1 MLNCFVICAEN
12 CGATCY
18 AAILGS
24 FIDSLNAIDAIIAIA
39 MSDAGF
45 TICISLTGR
54 FILSY
59 VISQRLVNEKTR
71 TAAFVWAAGSRVW
84 AVDLGKRMEAEHA
97 HSAKH
102 PSSRHPHGWHRR
114 LTRGR
119 PRPRSYDRC
128 GTGNRR
134 GRHECHTQPH
144 HHARV
149 K

>member
-1 MLNCFVICAEN
+1 MNSRNL
-12 CGATCY
+12 
-18 AAILGS
+18 
-24 FIDSLNAIDAIIAIA
+24 IDSLKAIDVQIVIA
-39 MSDAGF
+39 MGDAGF
-45 TICISLTGR
+45 TICIFHTGR

-102 PSSRHPHGWHRR
+102 PSFRHPHGWHRR

-119 PRPRSYDRC
+119 PRPRSYDLC
-128 GTGNRR
+128 GTGNRG
-134 GRHECHTQPH
+134 GRHRCLAQHG